1 MYEKYQT
8 EALILGGR
16 NIGEADKILTLY
28 TRDFGLVRARVS
40 AIRAEGSRMRYAL
53 QNFSRVQVALVR
65 GARGWRVAG
74 ALPNG
79 APVQTSLLGVPT
91 FARIAH
97 LTMRLSGEEKNDYL
111 FEALSGAHAALAR
124 VSADEHATVELMCVA
139 RILYALG
146 YISKEALDLSAPRE
160 IALFTHATYVSEY
173 LKNAEELRDKLLPTI
188 NRAIA
193 ETHL

>member
-1 MYEKYQT
+1 MYQKYQT
-8 EALILGGR
+8 EALVLGSR
-16 NIGEADKILTLY
+16 NIGEADKMLALY
-28 TRDFGLVRARVS
+28 TRGFGLIRARVS
-40 AIRAEGSRMRYAL
+40 AIRAESSRMRYAL
-53 QNFSRVQVALVR
+53 QNFSRLQVALVR
-65 GARGWRVAG
+65 GTRNWRVAG

-79 APVQTSLLGVPT
+79 APVHTGLTGVPT

-111 FEALSGAHAALAR
+111 FEVLSGAHAALAR
-124 VSADEHATVELMCVA
+124 ATADEHPTIELMCVA

-146 YISKEALDLSAPRE
+146 YISKEALDLTAPRE
-160 IALFTHATYVSEY
+160 IALFTHATYTSEC
-173 LKNAEELRDKLLPTI
+173 LTDAEALREKLLGSV